1 MNDITYRNTFLS
13 DLRRCPRYA
22 YHKYVEGIE
31 PKEISVPMT
40 MGTAFHR
47 GLEEYNLSPE
57 RRDED
62 FLAHCKAEAIK
73 ELDILKGTQED
84 YHSSVN
90 LVTFHL
96 WHYFEHWKDVNTF
109 TDHHVELEGFA
120 TLPSGRKFYFRV
132 DDCPLD
138 GGDRTVVDHKLC
150 SWQYASRLEKGIEL
164 ASQLVGYAWGV
175 QKVHGLKPI
184 YGMYNLSVKVKDPK
198 KICRRPVREIREE
211 HINQW
216 LDNTEK
222 LLDMWERMCEDEA
235 WPQNTDSCFIYGEC
249 SYWPICAYG
258 DRTGYGPKREE
269 FPEL

>member
-1 MNDITYRNTFLS
+1 MNEITYRDTFLS

-31 PKEISVPMT
+31 SKEISVPMT

-62 FLAHCKAEAIK
+62 FLDHCITEALH
-73 ELDILKGTQED
+73 ELNIIPSPD
-84 YHSSVN
+84 YVEAAKLVN
-90 LVTFHL
+90 FHL
-96 WHYFEHWKDVNTF
+96 RHYFEHWKDVNTF

-138 GGDRTVVDHKLC
+138 SGDRTVVDHKLC

-175 QKVHGLKPI
+175 KAVGYFIHCSLA
-184 YGMYNLSVKVKDPK
+184 
-198 KICRRPVREIREE
+198 PVVRHR
-211 HINQW
+211 
-216 LDNTEK
+216 
-222 LLDMWERMCEDEA
+222 
-235 WPQNTDSCFIYGEC
+235 CF
-249 SYWPICAYG
+249 PV
-258 DRTGYGPKREE
+258 
-269 FPEL
+269 